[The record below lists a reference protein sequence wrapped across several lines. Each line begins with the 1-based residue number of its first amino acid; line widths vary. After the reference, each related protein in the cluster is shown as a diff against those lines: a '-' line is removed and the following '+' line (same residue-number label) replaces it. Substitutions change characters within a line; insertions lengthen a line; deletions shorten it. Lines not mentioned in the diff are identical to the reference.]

1 MISSNYGAYARSASQ
16 VTHSQEKMLI
26 MLYDGVLK
34 FIKLAQRGIEEKKP
48 ALKGEYI
55 SRVIAIITELDSAL
69 DMDRGGEISENLSGI
84 YGFMVIRLSE
94 ANLKNDPA
102 ALEEVAGLIRDI
114 KEGFE
119 VAAKSMVRSAPR
131 PQAAEPQQARSICF
145 AV

>member
-1 MISSNYGAYARSASQ
+1 MTPSNYRAYARSASQ

-26 MLYDGVLK
+26 MLYDGMLK

-55 SRVIAIITELDSAL
+55 SRIIAIITELNSAL
-69 DMDRGGEISENLSGI
+69 DMDRGGDISQNLSDI
-84 YGFMVIRLSE
+84 YGFMVLRLSE
-94 ANLKNDPA
+94 ANIKSDPA
-102 ALEEVAGLIRDI
+102 ILEEVANLIREI

-119 VAAKSMVRSAPR
+119 VAAKSMARPAPQ
-131 PQAAEPQQARSICF
+131 PQAAAPEARGICF